1 MGGLKKDLSFRPLK
15 EVLKRKTKKVFVYGA
30 DREKISNEIEE
41 LNPIV
46 LESMTQAVKEAIN
59 YSTKNDLVLFSPG
72 CSSFDEFQNYE
83 ERGSKFKELIK
94 KYVG

>member
-1 MGGLKKDLSFRPLK
+1 MGGIKKDFSFRPLM
-15 EVLKRKTKKVFVYGA
+15 EALKRNTKKVFVYGA

-46 LESMTQAVKEAIN
+46 LESMALAVKEAIN

>member
-1 MGGLKKDLSFRPLK
+1 M
-15 EVLKRKTKKVFVYGA
+15 A
-30 DREKISNEIEE
+30 
-41 LNPIV
+41 
-46 LESMTQAVKEAIN
+46 QAVKEAIN
-59 YSTKNDLVLFSPG
+59 YSSKNDFVLFSPG

>member
-1 MGGLKKDLSFRPLK
+1 MGGLKKDLSFRPLM

-30 DREKISNEIEE
+30 DRKKISNEIEE
-41 LNPIV
+41 INPIV
-46 LESMTQAVKEAIN
+46 LETMAQAVKEAIN